1 MIESLRTTQIALL
14 IRNAFW
20 VSGGRGGGSGGEA
33 QKIFLQ
39 GSVQGTIV

>member
-14 IRNAFW
+14 IRNA
-20 VSGGRGGGSGGEA
+20 GGGGGGSGGEV

-39 GSVQGTIV
+39 GSVQGKNV